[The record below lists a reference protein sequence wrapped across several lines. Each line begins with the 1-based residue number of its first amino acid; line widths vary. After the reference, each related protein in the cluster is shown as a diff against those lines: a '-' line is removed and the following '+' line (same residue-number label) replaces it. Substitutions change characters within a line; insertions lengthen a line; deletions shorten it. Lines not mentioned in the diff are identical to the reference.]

1 MLRPGCITAARP
13 HFVPDAG
20 NRQAAA
26 TMNRREMR
34 SWMWAEAVDMLDQ
47 ADRLQRQFF
56 RLAAQPADRRQQPRW
71 EPPVDVY
78 AGTEQVLIEV
88 ALPGV
93 PAERV
98 ELVLGPGELVIRG
111 ERALPNRPAG
121 TTLQRLEIPY
131 GRFERRL
138 ALGPG
143 HWVLVDRR
151 LADGCLQLL
160 LARR

>member
-1 MLRPGCITAARP
+1 MT
-13 HFVPDAG
+13 
-20 NRQAAA
+20 
-26 TMNRREMR
+26 RRDIR
-34 SWMWAEAVDMLDQ
+34 SWMWAETVEMLDQ
-47 ADRLQRQFF
+47 AERLQRQFF
-56 RLAAQPADRRQQPRW
+56 RLAAADKSEARW

-93 PAERV
+93 PSDRI
-98 ELVLGPGELVIRG
+98 ELILGPGELVIRG
-111 ERALPNRPAG
+111 ERQVPRRPAG
-121 TTLQRLEIPY
+121 TKLERLEIPY

-143 HWVLVDRR
+143 EWDLIDRR

>member
-1 MLRPGCITAARP
+1 MK
-13 HFVPDAG
+13 
-20 NRQAAA
+20 
-26 TMNRREMR
+26 RRAMS
-34 SWMWAEAVDMLDQ
+34 SWMWAETVDMLDQ
-47 ADRLQRQFF
+47 AERLQRQFF
-56 RLAAQPADRRQQPRW
+56 RLAAQPADARQQPRW

-78 AGTEQVLIEV
+78 ASQEQVLIEV

-93 PAERV
+93 PAERM
-98 ELVLGPGELVIRG
+98 ELVLAPGELVIRG

-121 TTLQRLEIPY
+121 TALQRLEIPY

-143 HWVLVDRR
+143 HWELVDRR

-160 LARR
+160 LARRR

>member
-1 MLRPGCITAARP
+1 
-13 HFVPDAG
+13 
-20 NRQAAA
+20 
-26 TMNRREMR
+26 
-34 SWMWAEAVDMLDQ
+34 MWAQTVDLLDQ
-47 ADRLQRQFF
+47 AERLQRQFF
-56 RLAAQPADRRQQPRW
+56 RLAAHAECSQPRW

-78 AGTEQVLIEV
+78 AGNDQLLVEV

-93 PAERV
+93 PAERM
-98 ELVLGPGELVIRG
+98 ELILAPGELVIRG
-111 ERALPNRPAG
+111 ERRLPAG
-121 TTLQRLEIPY
+121 PPGTELRRLEIPY

-143 HWVLVDRR
+143 NWELIARH

>member
-1 MLRPGCITAARP
+1 
-13 HFVPDAG
+13 
-20 NRQAAA
+20 
-26 TMNRREMR
+26 
-34 SWMWAEAVDMLDQ
+34 MWAQTVDLLDQ
-47 ADRLQRQFF
+47 AERLQRQFF
-56 RLAAQPADRRQQPRW
+56 RLAGNAEHAQACW

-78 AGTEQVLIEV
+78 AGAEEVLIEV

-93 PAERV
+93 PADRM

-111 ERALPNRPAG
+111 VRQLPKCPPGAS
-121 TTLQRLEIPY
+121 LQRLEIPY

-138 ALGPG
+138 VLGPG
-143 HWVLVDRR
+143 RWELIGRN

>member
-1 MLRPGCITAARP
+1 MR
-13 HFVPDAG
+13 
-20 NRQAAA
+20 A
-26 TMNRREMR
+26 TTKRRETTT
-34 SWMWAEAVDMLDQ
+34 WMWAETVDLLDQ
-47 ADRLQRQFF
+47 AERLQRQFF
-56 RLAAQPADRRQQPRW
+56 RLAANAERAQPRW

-78 AGTEQVLIEV
+78 AGDDQVLVEV

-93 PAERV
+93 PADRM
-98 ELVLGPGELVIRG
+98 ELVLGAGRTGHPR
-111 ERALPNRPAG
+111 RAAPAAAPRRHR
-121 TTLQRLEIPY
+121 TAAARDSY

-143 HWVLVDRR
+143 QWELVGRN

>member
-1 MLRPGCITAARP
+1 
-13 HFVPDAG
+13 
-20 NRQAAA
+20 
-26 TMNRREMR
+26 
-34 SWMWAEAVDMLDQ
+34 MWAQTVDMLDQ
-47 ADRLQRQFF
+47 AERLQRQFF
-56 RLAAQPADRRQQPRW
+56 RLAADADRSRPRW

-78 AGTEQVLIEV
+78 AGTEQVLVEV

-93 PAERV
+93 PAERMEV
-98 ELVLGPGELVIRG
+98 VLGPGELVIRG
-111 ERALPNRPAG
+111 ERRLPQRPAG
-121 TTLQRLEIPY
+121 TELQRLEIPY

-143 HWVLVDRR
+143 DWDLIGRQ